1 MTKEVSWEEFKQQ
14 VGKEVGIS
22 PWLEITQDRIDA
34 FADCTEDRQ
43 WIHVDK
49 TKARLGPMGTTV
61 AHSFLI
67 LSLLPY
73 FCLQYKII
81 PARIKMM
88 VNYGLNRVRFTHP
101 VPVGSKIRNRTVLK
115 GVQDKPLGGHL
126 VTLENTVEIEG
137 RQKPALVAEF
147 LALIYT

>member
-1 MTKEVSWEEFKQQ
+1 MTEELSWEEFKQH
-14 VGKEVGIS
+14 VGQEVGIS

-49 TKARLGPMGTTV
+49 DKAKMGPMGTTV

-73 FCLQYKII
+73 FCLQNEKI
-81 PARIKMM
+81 PAGIKMM

-101 VPVGSKIRNRTVLK
+101 VAVGSKIRNRTILRDVK
-115 GVQDKPLGGHL
+115 EKPFGGHL

-137 RQKPALVAEF
+137 KENPALVAEF
-147 LALIYT
+147 LVLLYT